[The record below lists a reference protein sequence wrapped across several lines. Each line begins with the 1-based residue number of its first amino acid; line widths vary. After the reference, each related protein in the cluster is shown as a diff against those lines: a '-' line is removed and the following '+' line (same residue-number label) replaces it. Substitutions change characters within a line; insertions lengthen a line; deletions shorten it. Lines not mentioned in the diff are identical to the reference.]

1 MEVTYLVFESH
12 IPFSEQPA
20 MLRQIISDHRL
31 RRTFL
36 WRQCVTRSWEFPPF
50 QPNSSD
56 FSTYSMFGNVR
67 LASGLEHH
75 ALADF
80 SPLKTQQCGLCRF
93 LTHTQLP
100 KWRLK
105 YLRSSKPLS
114 PSCTYITATYLF
126 PLYSIDDQL
135 SSMHW
140 YVFEDD
146 FILSSHH
153 YCPFLCELLRCVPA
167 IPGEGSLFFF
177 CQTIPHC

>member
-1 MEVTYLVFESH
+1 
-12 IPFSEQPA
+12 

-36 WRQCVTRSWEFPPF
+36 WRQCVTRSLEFPPF
-50 QPNSSD
+50 QPDSSD
-56 FSTYSMFGNVR
+56 FSTYSMFGKVR

-75 ALADF
+75 ALAD
-80 SPLKTQQCGLCRF
+80 LCRV

-105 YLRSSKPLS
+105 YLRSSKLLS
-114 PSCTYITATYLF
+114 PSRMDITATYLF

-153 YCPFLCELLRCVPA
+153 YCPFLCELLRCVPE

-177 CQTIPHC
+177 AKAFLIVKTGGEPSFVLLSDQK